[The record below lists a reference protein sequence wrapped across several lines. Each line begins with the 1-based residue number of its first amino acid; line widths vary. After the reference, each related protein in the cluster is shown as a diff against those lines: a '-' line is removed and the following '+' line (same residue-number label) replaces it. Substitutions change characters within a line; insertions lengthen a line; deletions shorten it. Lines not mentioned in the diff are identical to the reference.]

1 MLRMIDRPKWLTY
14 NRQPMPA
21 HPSQF
26 NLLDYFLGEETLSK
40 VGTLPA
46 IKFRDKT
53 ITRDHLRTEVD
64 RWAQKLVNSGVG
76 QGDRVALLLYDS
88 PEFTAC
94 LLAIV
99 SHGAIAVP
107 INTFL
112 PERDVAFILSDS
124 GARLLVVESD
134 VEARLRLILEPE
146 NPCAILKLDTQSRS
160 VQGDEAGSGS
170 SKSTPH
176 TKTGSVATTRETPAF
191 LLYTSGSTGT
201 PKGVL
206 HLHGSMP
213 FTVDSYANN
222 VLRLTSEDR
231 VFSSSRMFFAY
242 GLGNGL
248 TFPLAAGAT
257 VLLEPE
263 RMNAE
268 RLATFVEEE
277 KPTVF
282 FGVPAV
288 YLSLLDYRSR
298 GGRVD
303 FSSVRLCVSAGE
315 ALPSR
320 IFEDWRRGFG
330 LTILDGIGSTE
341 MLHIFIS
348 NREGNSRAGSSGIVV
363 DGYDARLVNDA
374 GEEVGANEL
383 GNLWV
388 RGGSASAGYWNR
400 PDLTNSTIVDG
411 WVRTGDIYRRDAD
424 GFFYHIGRSDDCFKV
439 HGLWVSPV
447 EVESVLVSHE
457 AVSEAAVVCAINGNG
472 LATAWAYVVIRKGE
486 RANGSENALEDELRK
501 FACSRLP
508 QYKVPTQIR
517 FIEEMP
523 RTSTGKIQ
531 RYKLRAGSEDSTG
544 GTDDKEK

>member
-1 MLRMIDRPKWLTY
+1 MSV
-14 NRQPMPA
+14 

-26 NLLDYFLGEETLSK
+26 NLVDYFLGEERLLQFGNHT
-40 VGTLPA
+40 A
-46 IKFRDKT
+46 IEFCDNR
-53 ITRDHLRTEVD
+53 ITYSELRAEVD
-64 RWAQKLVNSGVG
+64 DWAQKLLRCGVNE
-76 QGDRVALLLYDS
+76 GDGVALLLYDS
-88 PEFTAC
+88 PEFIASF
-94 LLAIV
+94 LATV
-99 SHGAIAVP
+99 SIGAVCVP

-112 PERDVAFILSDS
+112 SERDVKFILSDS
-124 GARLLVVESD
+124 GARLLIVES
-134 VEARLRLILEPE
+134 ELEE
-146 NPCAILKLDTQSRS
+146 KVSQAGSHDFDCDILKVDSRTRSCFEPYSGDTDDRP
-160 VQGDEAGSGS
+160 
-170 SKSTPH
+170 TPAH
-176 TKTGSVATTRETPAF
+176 AATTRESPAF

-213 FTVDSYANN
+213 FTVKSYGQS

-242 GLGNGL
+242 GLGNSL

-263 RMNAE
+263 RLSAE
-268 RLATFVEEE
+268 RLARFIEDR

-288 YLSLLDYRSR
+288 YLSLLDYRSS

-303 FSSVRLCVSAGE
+303 FSSARLCLSAGE
-315 ALPSR
+315 ALPAK
-320 IFEDWRRGFG
+320 IVEDWQREFG

-348 NREGNSRAGSSGIVV
+348 NREGNSRAGSSGTVV
-363 DGYDARLVNDA
+363 EGYEARLLDDTD
-374 GEEVGANEL
+374 EEVDVDQP

-388 RGGSASAGYWNR
+388 RGGSATAGYWNR
-400 PDLTNSTIVDG
+400 PDLTEGTIVDG
-411 WVRTGDIYRRDAD
+411 WVRTGDIYRRDED

-439 HGLWVSPV
+439 HGLWVSPI
-447 EVESVLVSHE
+447 EVESVLVSHHS
-457 AVSEAAVVCAINGNG
+457 VSEAAVVCAIDASG
-472 LATAWAYVVIRKGE
+472 LATARAYVVIRQGE
-486 RANGSENALEDELRK
+486 RGRVLEDALEVELRE
-501 FACSRLP
+501 FAGSRLP
-508 QYKVPTQIR
+508 QYKVPTHIQ

-531 RYKLRAGSEDSTG
+531 RYKLRTESSQHYSG
-544 GTDDKEK
+544 GMNDKEQ